1 MGTANSN
8 EKRVLL
14 VAIGLTLA
22 LLLIPYGRWLTYPFL
37 IFATFVHETCHA
49 LATVLTGG
57 KVESITVALDGS
69 GLTLRQGGF
78 GLIVVPAGYIGTAL
92 IGGLLLIL
100 SRNRARTRPV
110 LLACAAFI
118 AIATAGFAGH
128 SNNWIVFLG
137 FLMMT
142 AMASLSRKYG
152 RIFLAG
158 TAIVAA
164 ALCFYLFSTGSLFSW
179 AAGLVI
185 VGSLILVACF
195 TSPGFAHFFLT
206 FLAVQCS
213 LNSLNALLDLTT
225 LSVHSNVHT
234 DAQTMASMTFIP
246 AIVWAIA
253 WALIAILILIL
264 SARTYFL
271 AGRKSAKQPAL

>member
-1 MGTANSN
+1 MF
-8 EKRVLL
+8 
-14 VAIGLTLA
+14 AIGLTLA

-37 IFATFVHETCHA
+37 IFATFIHETCHA

-78 GLIVVPAGYIGTAL
+78 GLVIVPAGYIGTAL

-100 SRNRARTRPV
+100 SRNRTRTRPV
-110 LLACAAFI
+110 LLACAALI

-128 SNNWIVFLG
+128 SNNWIVLLG
-137 FLMMT
+137 LLSMT
-142 AMASLSRKYG
+142 AVAALSRKYG
-152 RIFLAG
+152 RIFLGGAVV
-158 TAIVAA
+158 VAA
-164 ALCFYLFSTGSLFSW
+164 VLCFYLFSTGSLFSW
-179 AAGLVI
+179 TAGLVM

-195 TSPGFAHFFLT
+195 TPPGFGHFFLT

-225 LSVHSNVHT
+225 LSVHGNVNT
-234 DAQTMASMTFIP
+234 DAQIMASMTFIP
-246 AIVWAIA
+246 AIAWAIS
-253 WALIAILILIL
+253 WALIAILILVFA
-264 SARTYFL
+264 ARTYFR
-271 AGRKSAKQPAL
+271 AGQKPAK

>member
-1 MGTANSN
+1 MGTANGN

-14 VAIGLTLA
+14 VAIVLTLA
-22 LLLIPYGRWLTYPFL
+22 LQLIPYGRWLTYPFL
-37 IFATFVHETCHA
+37 IFSTFIHETCHA

-57 KVESITVALDGS
+57 KVDSLTVALDGS
-69 GLTLRQGGF
+69 GLTFRQGGI

-92 IGGLLLIL
+92 VGGLLLIL
-100 SRNRARTRPV
+100 SRNLARTRPV
-110 LLACAAFI
+110 LLGCAVLI

-128 SNNWIVFLG
+128 SNNWIVLLG
-137 FLMMT
+137 LLIVT
-142 AMASLSRKYG
+142 ALASLSRKHG
-152 RIFLAG
+152 RLLLGGA
-158 TAIVAA
+158 AIVAA
-164 ALCFYLFSTGSLFSW
+164 GVCVYLFMTGSLFSW

-195 TSPGFAHFFLT
+195 TPPGFAHFFLT

-225 LSVHSNVHT
+225 LSVHSETHT

-264 SARTYFL
+264 SARAYFL
-271 AGRKSAKQPAL
+271 AGRKSS